1 MTREEALETIK
12 AVIEEVVPGAD
23 PSAVSADENFREG
36 LEMDSLDFL
45 SFVEA
50 LSGRTGLALPE
61 QDYPALTT
69 LGGCADYVAEHTE
82 GAPSDAT

>member
-1 MTREEALETIK
+1 MVVLAPPSRLVTDEE
-12 AVIEEVVPGAD
+12 P
-23 PSAVSADENFREG
+23 R

-45 SFVEA
+45 SFVEV

-69 LGGCADYVAEHTE
+69 LNGCAEYVSARTT
-82 GAPSDAT
+82 GPQGDAP